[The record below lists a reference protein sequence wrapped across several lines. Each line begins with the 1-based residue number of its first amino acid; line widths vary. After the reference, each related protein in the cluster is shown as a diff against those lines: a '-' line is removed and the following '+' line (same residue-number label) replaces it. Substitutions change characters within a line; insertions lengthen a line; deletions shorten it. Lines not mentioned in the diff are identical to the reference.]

1 MSPAPLPTAAFTDI
15 PFEPNAE
22 TCPSGISQAEW
33 RTRVELAASYR
44 ALALAGITDLTYNHL
59 SARVPGQPDQFL
71 IKSEHLF
78 FNEVTASSLLRYDLA
93 GTKLSGEGKVSRG
106 GLVIHGGLM
115 ASRPDL
121 AAVFHTHTP
130 ANMAVSVQKWGLL
143 PLTQHSVRFFNRVG
157 YYDFN
162 GFEFHIDTRDA
173 MRHAIGDK
181 LILVLRNHGVLIGG
195 RTIPEAFLKHHFFE
209 ASCRAQVA
217 ALSAGLDNLMLIDDD
232 AAEAAASEHEAL
244 GYPDIH
250 QRDWQAT
257 LRLLDDQAPSYRT

>member
-1 MSPAPLPTAAFTDI
+1 MTTATLTDI
-15 PFEPNAE
+15 PFEPRA
-22 TCPSGISQAEW
+22 PHASDAEW
-33 RTRVELAASYR
+33 RTRVELAAAYR

-59 SARVPGQPDQFL
+59 SARVPDQPDHFL

-78 FNEVTASSLLRYDLA
+78 FNEVTASSLLKYDLS

-121 AAVFHTHTP
+121 ATVFHTHTP
-130 ANMAVSVQKWGLL
+130 ANMAVSVQTWGLL

-173 MRHAIGDK
+173 MRKAIGDK
-181 LILVLRNHGVLIGG
+181 LVLVLRNHGVLIGG

-217 ALSAGLDNLMLIDDD
+217 ALSAGRDNLIIIDDA

-244 GYPDIH
+244 GYPDAN

-257 LRLLDDQAPSYRT
+257 LRLLDDEAPAYCT